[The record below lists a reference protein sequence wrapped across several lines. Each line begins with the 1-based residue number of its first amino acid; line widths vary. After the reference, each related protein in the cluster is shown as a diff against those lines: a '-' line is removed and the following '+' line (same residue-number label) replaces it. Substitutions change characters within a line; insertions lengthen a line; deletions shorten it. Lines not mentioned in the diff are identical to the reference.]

1 MTQSLCP
8 MREGR
13 VLLEPPAGWNPS
25 WLTSDISQK
34 IISALGKENVRFVGG
49 AVRDSLLG
57 QTAADID
64 MATTHSPEKV
74 CELLR
79 GQGIKALETGMQHG
93 TVTAVWKRHSC
104 EITTLRRDVET
115 DGRHAT
121 VAFTDDWQE
130 DAKRRD
136 FTINALYATADGE
149 IFDPFGGLEDLRNNR
164 VRFIGDAE
172 TRIREDALRIYRFF
186 RFSARF
192 NAELDQEG
200 LAACRARAAD
210 VSGLSR
216 ERVRDELLKLL
227 TAPRALYYVCALN
240 DIAGLPSIEHMAASV
255 EQLTHHV
262 NQELKTG
269 RQTSAVTRLSSLYC
283 AVSPKALARYFRLSR
298 KQEKF
303 VVDVREASQCL
314 SDKKSLNEL
323 LYQFGQKV
331 VLEALS
337 ISLVP
342 ETDTCFAT
350 AEQWVRPIFPVDGES
365 LISLGFEPGEQLGR
379 HLKAMEAR
387 WIASDFSL
395 SKDELTAGL
404 AEK

>member
-1 MTQSLCP
+1 MG
-8 MREGR
+8 EGR
-13 VLLEPPAGWNPS
+13 VLLEPPAGWSPA
-25 WLTSDISQK
+25 WLTSEVSQK
-34 IISALGKENVRFVGG
+34 IITALGKENVRFVGG

-57 QTAADID
+57 QTASDID

-121 VAFTDDWQE
+121 VAFTDDWRE

-136 FTINALYATADGE
+136 FTINSLYATADGE
-149 IFDPFGGLEDLRNNR
+149 IFDPFGGLEDLSNNR

-192 NAELDQEG
+192 NAQLDEEG
-200 LAACRARAAD
+200 VAACRARAAD

-227 TAPRALYYVCALN
+227 SASGALQYVAALN
-240 DIAGLPSIEHMAASV
+240 DIGGLPAIEHAAASIE
-255 EQLTHHV
+255 QLNHHI
-262 NQELKTG
+262 NQELQTG
-269 RQTSAVTRLSSLYC
+269 RQTGAVTRLSSLYC

-303 VVDVREASQCL
+303 VGDVRDASKQL
-314 SDKKSLNEL
+314 SQNQPIKEDRKS
-323 LYQFGQKV
+323 V
-331 VLEALS
+331 V
-337 ISLVP
+337 
-342 ETDTCFAT
+342 
-350 AEQWVRPIFPVDGES
+350 
-365 LISLGFEPGEQLGR
+365 
-379 HLKAMEAR
+379 
-387 WIASDFSL
+387 
-395 SKDELTAGL
+395 
-404 AEK
+404 